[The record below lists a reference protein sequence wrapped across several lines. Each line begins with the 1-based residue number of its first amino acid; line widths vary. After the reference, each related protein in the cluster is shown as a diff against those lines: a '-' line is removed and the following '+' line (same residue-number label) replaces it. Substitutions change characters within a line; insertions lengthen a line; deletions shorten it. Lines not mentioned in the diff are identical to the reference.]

1 MSRIE
6 LIGACLRLAH
16 YITIDLHRRTAVLP
30 NSEIMVRRRAMNAAH
45 RRSAEPSIGNAKTL
59 PYLTLCTPFF
69 DDAPNTPNKVGGNE
83 DYPQIDCAKRH
94 IGHFHRCRSLTHSG
108 RKKRPATGGV
118 LTPNIEAAVL
128 FRPIRCLSQAARV
141 PRGLVPVILVVAR
154 PFRLKNCLFVGI
166 SRW

>member
-59 PYLTLCTPFF
+59 PYLTLCTPSYLTLCTPFL

-94 IGHFHRCRSLTHSG
+94 IGDFHRCRSLTHSG

-128 FRPIRCLSQAARV
+128 FRPSGASAKPLECLGGQF
-141 PRGLVPVILVVAR
+141 L
-154 PFRLKNCLFVGI
+154 
-166 SRW
+166 